1 MGEKTTLRYSFF
13 LSTFFSRVSYL
24 SESYV
29 ISLSSSS
36 LRQTM
41 ASTTSTEVSDR
52 ESMIDFRKSQSTIKR
67 EIAFKYLPLVSS
79 ASLTAFASTVMDP
92 SVFAHFG
99 EWGDTVRNSLWVSSC
114 AGVGMWIYDRPH
126 LKQVSERRR
135 AFFALGLSSIFVQ
148 GSVLLCAM
156 ARRMSGD
163 AIAASA
169 PRMVLG
175 AALAGGC
182 LHFGKSYMELVDGD
196 HDEELD
202 GDDYDDEEEEEEVGL
217 SDGAK
222 ETVAVA

>member
-1 MGEKTTLRYSFF
+1 VGAPLASD
-13 LSTFFSRVSYL
+13 
-24 SESYV
+24 
-29 ISLSSSS
+29 SLMD
-36 LRQTM
+36 LKINIDLNDVLAR
-41 ASTTSTEVSDR
+41 SDGI
-52 ESMIDFRKSQSTIKR
+52 IDR
-67 EIAFKYLPLVSS
+67 
-79 ASLTAFASTVMDP
+79 
-92 SVFAHFG
+92 
-99 EWGDTVRNSLWVSSC
+99 
-114 AGVGMWIYDRPH
+114 RPH

>member
-1 MGEKTTLRYSFF
+1 MGTLRYSFF

-52 ESMIDFRKSQSTIKR
+52 ESMIDLRNSQSTIKR
-67 EIAFKYLPLVSS
+67 EIAFKYLPLASS

-148 GSVLLCAM
+148 GSVLLCAT
-156 ARRMSGD
+156 
-163 AIAASA
+163 
-169 PRMVLG
+169 
-175 AALAGGC
+175 LAGGC

-196 HDEELD
+196 LNEELE
-202 GDDYDDEEEEEEVGL
+202 GDDDDEEEEEEEGL
-217 SDGAK
+217 SE
-222 ETVAVA
+222 ETKQTVPVA